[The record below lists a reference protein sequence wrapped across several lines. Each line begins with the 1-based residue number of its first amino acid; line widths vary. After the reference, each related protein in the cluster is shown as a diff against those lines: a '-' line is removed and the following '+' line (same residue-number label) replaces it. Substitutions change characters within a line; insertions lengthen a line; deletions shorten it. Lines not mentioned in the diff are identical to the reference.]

1 MKNIVIA
8 AEYATRLGELT
19 KNFPKPLL
27 KIGNSTILGRIL
39 DDIDKIDDIDEH
51 VIITNHKFAPIFEDW
66 TKGAEL

>member
-1 MKNIVIA
+1 MMVQDLLKIKKNEYYTMKNIVIA

-39 DDIDKIDDIDEH
+39 DDKIGRASCRER
-51 VIITNHKFAPIFEDW
+51 V
-66 TKGAEL
+66 